1 MKSHLGVPVLIVAH
15 RRLAKV
21 QQVVEAC
28 IASCV
33 QDVTVIIDG
42 PRSQQEARLLDD
54 VEACVR
60 DAPWPGEA
68 HVLRRDR
75 NLGVGLSVP
84 AACDFMFLRH
94 RAAIVLEDDCVPTP
108 EFFQFAEKSLSAFSY
123 DDRIGLISGVSLA
136 PRPHG
141 GSPVLLSRFPL
152 TWGWA
157 TWRDRWTRYRH
168 SLVGWR
174 SRLAFRRLVKD
185 LGPVPA
191 FDWMR
196 LFDAS
201 SDPSPSVWDH
211 QVTFMLWVERQ
222 WSLNPSIDLVHN
234 IGFDEQASNTSTRP
248 LYAPKV
254 PPAAE
259 RRAWLDSFREMMARG
274 ELLRADEEYDT
285 LLSRGIFSPSL
296 ASRISR
302 RIQRAG
308 RRG

>member
-1 MKSHLGVPVLIVAH
+1 MKPHLAVPVLIVAH
-15 RRLAKV
+15 RRLDKV
-21 QQVVEAC
+21 RQVVDAC

-33 QDVTVIIDG
+33 QDVTVVIDG

-60 DAPWPGEA
+60 EAPWSGEA
-68 HVLRRDR
+68 RVLRRDR

-108 EFFQFAEKSLSAFSY
+108 EFLQFAAKSLNAFSS
-123 DDRIGLISGVSLA
+123 DRRIGLISGVSLA
-136 PRPHG
+136 PGLHARA
-141 GSPVLLSRFPL
+141 PVLLSRFPL

-185 LGPVPA
+185 LGPIPA

-201 SDPSPSVWDH
+201 SDPSPFVWDH

-222 WSLNPSIDLVHN
+222 WSLNPSIDLVDN
-234 IGFDEQASNTSTRP
+234 IGFDGQASNTSARP
-248 LYAPKV
+248 GYAPNV
-254 PPAAE
+254 PPEAE

-274 ELLRADEEYDT
+274 ELPRADDEYDT
-285 LLSRGIFSPSL
+285 LVSRGIFSPSF

-302 RIQRAG
+302 RIQCAG